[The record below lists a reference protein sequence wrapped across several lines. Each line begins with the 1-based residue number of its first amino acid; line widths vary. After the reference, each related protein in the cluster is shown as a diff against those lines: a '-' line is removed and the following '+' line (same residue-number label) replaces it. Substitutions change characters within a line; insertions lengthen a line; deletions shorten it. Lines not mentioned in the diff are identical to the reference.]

1 MCTDCCARQKH
12 INLICPC
19 STHTIQEM
27 LSKRKEHIK
36 DMSINPETICEK
48 CTNPRDASI
57 ANKLC
62 ANCYMIQGSRTV
74 ESSVEESI
82 YWKELKEMDPVT
94 MARTMLAQ
102 VSEMHIK
109 VRGELKAGR
118 YDWFKP
124 IYGSNILEYM
134 IKANKELQEVIDN
147 GNLIRGQTTKKFLK
161 EGKIFTKQANDP
173 LSYYTTE
180 SEHVYES
187 IDHKGEPYVQYTY
200 DGGAE
205 KSDNEKELWVKSSNN
220 KNRSYAI
227 EDYEVYVNS
236 PNLEVRNS
244 FHLMFLG
251 LDKINLTVKELYQE
265 IYIKLKTTVGAIDI
279 KNILIVDNESLLC
292 NFSPK
297 ANL

>member
-1 MCTDCCARQKH
+1 MVHELPHGEELIKKVQNLVQAILQLEQTQFTIEADINPITQDPDYNRIFVGLPNRSYVNRLYEAQPYFGALVCHKLTHVSICPKIRYSNTACLMCSSEKNRNCIRDMCTDCCARQKH

-36 DMSINPETICEK
+36 DMSINPETVCEK

-62 ANCYMIQGSRTV
+62 VNCYMIQGSRTV

-102 VSEMHIK
+102 VSEIHIK

-173 LSYYTTE
+173 
-180 SEHVYES
+180 
-187 IDHKGEPYVQYTY
+187 
-200 DGGAE
+200 
-205 KSDNEKELWVKSSNN
+205 
-220 KNRSYAI
+220 
-227 EDYEVYVNS
+227 
-236 PNLEVRNS
+236 
-244 FHLMFLG
+244 
-251 LDKINLTVKELYQE
+251 
-265 IYIKLKTTVGAIDI
+265 
-279 KNILIVDNESLLC
+279 
-292 NFSPK
+292 
-297 ANL
+297 